1 MFQTRSH
8 SLLRAAKAALAACA
22 AASCASA
29 VSATEIRSWTDA
41 NGVRHFEA
49 SGSGRTGTSAVFY
62 KYRDK
67 HGAIAYT
74 NVRPRGRVF
83 DVVRVTIDGCYACDT
98 RSRVNFD
105 TTRLNLTDYDAEVS
119 AAAAEYG
126 VDPALVRAVIHAE
139 SAFNPNALSRK
150 GAQGLMQLMPGTADM
165 YGVID
170 AFDPDQNIQA
180 GTAHLAMLLDKYRG
194 DITLATAAYNA
205 GEGAVARY
213 GGVPPFAETRVYV
226 ERVATLLRRYQGSL
240 AGAGGSAL
248 AAP

>member
-1 MFQTRSH
+1 MMPTHRP
-8 SLLRAAKAALAACA
+8 LRMRALVLAFAFAGLATPA
-22 AASCASA
+22 AAS
-29 VSATEIRSWTDA
+29 EIRSWTDA

-49 SGSGRTGTSAVFY
+49 SGSSRGGTAAVFY

-83 DVVRVTIDGCYACDT
+83 DVVRVNIDGCYACNT

-105 TTRLNLTDYDAEVS
+105 TTRLNLDAYDAEI
-119 AAAAEYG
+119 AAAATEYG

-139 SAFNPNALSRK
+139 SAFNKDALSRK

-165 YGVID
+165 YGVMD

-180 GTAHLAMLLDKYRG
+180 GTAHLAMLLQKYRG

-226 ERVATLLRRYQGSL
+226 ERVATLHRRYQGSL
-240 AGAGGSAL
+240 GSSSGTAL
-248 AAP
+248 ASP